1 MILTIVILI
10 FLGKFIY
17 QFSKKILKN
26 KKNKENLLTKKNIK
40 EFFNKEKGIFKVLKY
55 PLIWS
60 ILILTSWMQVSV
72 LFWLFNHYNS
82 SLEIAKEPRP
92 FQEWWVLWLWAT
104 YTLWIFIVAW
114 CFIWLSFGN
123 KMLRN
128 IWILFYV
135 LWIFFIIFMLF
146 LDYWYISDWLGNLVI

>member
-55 PLIWS
+55 PLI
-60 ILILTSWMQVSV
+60 
-72 LFWLFNHYNS
+72 
-82 SLEIAKEPRP
+82 
-92 FQEWWVLWLWAT
+92 
-104 YTLWIFIVAW
+104 
-114 CFIWLSFGN
+114 
-123 KMLRN
+123 
-128 IWILFYV
+128 
-135 LWIFFIIFMLF
+135 
-146 LDYWYISDWLGNLVI
+146 